1 MCCVEVNHCCMRV
14 RVKQRL
20 CPDRSSSPHNSRQK
34 CPTRHAHKSRS
45 QLISSM
51 RAQSLLQLLN
61 FMAFPLITVPQQQ
74 NAAYLSLGSVTQA
87 LIKTSVTYRTLK
99 KGKWSLLFPLV
110 SGERERIEQAVSGA
124 KPGHLNRD
132 SFWFESK
139 VTMIK
144 AERAAVTLTWDQL
157 YWPTAA
163 E

>member
-1 MCCVEVNHCCMRV
+1 MCCAEVNHCCVWV
-14 RVKQRL
+14 RVKQHL

-51 RAQSLLQLLN
+51 RARSLLQLLN

-74 NAAYLSLGSVTQA
+74 NAAYLSLWSVTQA

-110 SGERERIEQAVSGA
+110 SGERERERESESSRRSVEQSQDIWIGI
-124 KPGHLNRD
+124 HSDLNQRLQ
-132 SFWFESK
+132 WLK
-139 VTMIK
+139 QNV
-144 AERAAVTLTWDQL
+144 LQ
-157 YWPTAA
+157 
-163 E
+163 